1 MDTYYSLCYLAA
13 LAMLIAYVNSRIGS
27 VQSTITI
34 TAASIVLSLLLILL
48 GETKLFQAFP
58 RLIESISAINFQNLL
73 LHGMLGFL
81 LFAGGLGINLK
92 HLAAQRTEIAVLALF
107 STLISSFLVAS
118 LLWWILPWVGLP
130 LDFIYCLLFGALISP
145 TDPIA
150 VLAIVKKMQ
159 APQQISIQVEGESLF
174 NDGFGLVMFVSVFGI
189 AFTHQELSGSAIAW
203 LFLHEAGGGIVYG
216 LLLGLAANYLIKHTD
231 DDSLELLVSLSI
243 PTAGFVFAEYLGVS
257 GALAMVVAGIYI
269 GNITREKYFT
279 QASKQSFDHLWH
291 VLEEF
296 LNNLLFLLIGLVL
309 VGFVFHIEDM
319 WLMLLAIPLVL
330 LSRLISVG
338 LPFLGFSLVKSYNP
352 MSVAILT
359 WGGLRGGLALAM
371 AMSVPT
377 GVMILPEKNID
388 VREIILVMTYAVV
401 VFSILVQGSS
411 IVPLINRAKN
421 LELSRAPSNKES

>member
-1 MDTYYSLCYLAA
+1 METYYSLCYLAA
-13 LAMLIAYVNSRIGS
+13 LAMLIAYINSRVGS

-34 TAASIVLSLLLILL
+34 TAASIVLSLVMILL
-48 GETKLFQAFP
+48 GETGLFNSLPQ
-58 RLIESISAINFQNLL
+58 LIESINAINFQNLL

-92 HLAAQRTEIAVLALF
+92 HLASQGLEIAILALF
-107 STLISSFLVAS
+107 STLLSSFLVAS
-118 LLWWILPWVGLP
+118 LLWWLLPYIGLP

-150 VLAIVKKMQ
+150 VLAIVKKMN
-159 APQQISIQVEGESLF
+159 APQQIAIQVEGESLF

-189 AFTHQELSGSAIAW
+189 AFSHQSVSVPAISW
-203 LFLHEAGGGIVYG
+203 LFLHEAGGGVIYSFV
-216 LLLGLAANYLIKHTD
+216 LGLVANYLIKHTE
-231 DDSLELLVSLSI
+231 DDSLELLVSLAI
-243 PTAGFVFAEYLGVS
+243 PTAGFVFAEQLGVS

-269 GNITREKYFT
+269 GNITRERHFT

-309 VGFVFHIEDM
+309 ISFVFHLEDL

-330 LSRLISVG
+330 LSRLVSVA
-338 LPFLGFSLVKSYNP
+338 LPYLGFSLFRKYNP
-352 MSVAILT
+352 MSVPILT

-371 AMSVPT
+371 AMSVPA
-377 GVMILPEKNID
+377 GVMVLPEKNID
-388 VREIILVMTYAVV
+388 VREMILVMTYAVV
-401 VFSILVQGSS
+401 VFSILVQGAS
-411 IVPLINRAKN
+411 IVPLINK
-421 LELSRAPSNKES
+421 SKSYYS